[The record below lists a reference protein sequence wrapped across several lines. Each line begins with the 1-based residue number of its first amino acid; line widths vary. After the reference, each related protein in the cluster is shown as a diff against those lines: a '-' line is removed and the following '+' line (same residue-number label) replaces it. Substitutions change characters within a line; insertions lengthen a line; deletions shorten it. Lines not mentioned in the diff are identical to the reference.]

1 MSGVITVQLGGQERS
16 LKFGTN
22 STAKYCEVRKCS
34 LDDYLNDM
42 KFENIKGSEVRDL
55 IFCALW
61 AFNVTNDLETD
72 FNTFTVG
79 DWIDDADQKDI
90 NNIFTA
96 LADSNAQ
103 KVDVKK
109 AKEST
114 KKK

>member
-1 MSGVITVQLGGQERS
+1 MSGVITVKLGGQKRS

-34 LDDYLNDM
+34 LDDYLKDM
-42 KFENIKGSEVRDL
+42 KFKNTDGSEVRDL
-55 IFCALW
+55 IFSALW
-61 AFNVTNDLETD
+61 AYNVTNDLETD

-79 DWIDDADQKDI
+79 DWIDEADQKDI
-90 NNIFTA
+90 SNIFTA

-103 KVDVKK
+103 KVKV
-109 AKEST
+109 KESEEGT